1 MDFVPGKLV
10 CRTHAR
16 IECTGLFQPM
26 RNGCMSA

>member
-16 IECTGLFQPM
+16 IECRWIFRHPRSGYT
-26 RNGCMSA
+26 SA